1 MLVLICLGARS
12 SKVSGKYEEVLAP
25 RRTRYVGLGGDQARL
40 IATDA
45 LHFDMLHAEV
55 RVRPPSQRG
64 ASAAGAAWGYCAGVW
79 RAILCVLLLCLF
91 GCGGRKLPDPGNAP
105 LPTAPPSPV
114 SPPSR
119 PPP

>member
-1 MLVLICLGARS
+1 MGELQMDGLR
-12 SKVSGKYEEVLAP
+12 
-25 RRTRYVGLGGDQARL
+25 VG
-40 IATDA
+40 A
-45 LHFDMLHAEV
+45 LHLDTLHVDTLDVDALHAEV
-55 RVRPPSQRG
+55 RVRPQCQTG
-64 ASAAGAAWGYCAGVW
+64 ASAAGVALDYCARVW
-79 RAILCVLLLCLF
+79 RAMLCVLLLCLL